1 MYTIGITGGIGCGK
15 SAVSALISE
24 KGYKVIDADEISR
37 AMTSGDGQL
46 FAELTGTFGDEVLGE
61 EGKLDRKKLASV
73 VFSDEEKKS
82 LLQSIVTDRVIEE
95 IKKKKSEAHTDGTR
109 VLFIDAPLLFECGAE
124 NMCDCVWLVTAEDDI
139 RIKRVMLRDGATRA
153 EVEARIRNQ
162 MSQSDKMKLAD
173 EVINNSG
180 RPGDLRIQV
189 EKLLEKYAEL

>member
-82 LLQSIVTDRVIEE
+82 LL
-95 IKKKKSEAHTDGTR
+95 G
-109 VLFIDAPLLFECGAE
+109 
-124 NMCDCVWLVTAEDDI
+124 
-139 RIKRVMLRDGATRA
+139 KRG
-153 EVEARIRNQ
+153 
-162 MSQSDKMKLAD
+162 S
-173 EVINNSG
+173 
-180 RPGDLRIQV
+180 
-189 EKLLEKYAEL
+189 

>member
-1 MYTIGITGGIGCGK
+1 M
-15 SAVSALISE
+15 
-24 KGYKVIDADEISR
+24 
-37 AMTSGDGQL
+37 
-46 FAELTGTFGDEVLGE
+46 
-61 EGKLDRKKLASV
+61 
-73 VFSDEEKKS
+73 
-82 LLQSIVTDRVIEE
+82 
-95 IKKKKSEAHTDGTR
+95 
-109 VLFIDAPLLFECGAE
+109 FIDAPLLFECGAE

-173 EVINNSG
+173 EVIDNSG